1 MSSNFSSGLISSTFF
16 GSSSQFSVHSSL
28 SLLGAGG
35 LKPAPGLGSWLG
47 TAGVFVGGDVGV
59 LGTLGRVVYINCSGL

>member
-1 MSSNFSSGLISSTFF
+1 MH
-16 GSSSQFSVHSSL
+16 SSS

-47 TAGVFVGGDVGV
+47 TSGVSAGGDVGV
-59 LGTLGRVVYINCSGL
+59 LGMPGMVVYINCSGL

>member
-1 MSSNFSSGLISSTFF
+1 MH
-16 GSSSQFSVHSSL
+16 SSS

-47 TAGVFVGGDVGV
+47 ASGVSAGGDVGV
-59 LGTLGRVVYINCSGL
+59 LGMPGMVVYINCSGL